1 MVEAEKCLETFL
13 DGVSDLYLYTPKETV
28 LPIPFNVGQLTEM
41 NKCQLPKTLALH
53 ISTIENEDIVASSF
67 TAKSSSSKATLGL
80 LYTYDI
86 SVNVEKGYK
95 KVPDIVKNVAHADFY
110 VVLRR
115 YDGSLLLCYTMP
127 GTFSSNSV
135 SSCSQT
141 ATEATISIKAQAL
154 SDFIKMD
161 LL

>member
-1 MVEAEKCLETFL
+1 MVEAEKCIETFL
-13 DGVSDLYLYTPKETV
+13 DGVFDLYLYAFQETV
-28 LPIPFNVGQLTEM
+28 LPIPFSVWLLTEM
-41 NKCQLPKTLALH
+41 SKCQLPQTPVLH
-53 ISTIENEDIVASSF
+53 VSVIEREDIVASSF

-115 YDGSLLLCYTMP
+115 YDGLLLLCYAMP
-127 GTFSSNSV
+127 GAFSSSSV
-135 SSCSQT
+135 FS
-141 ATEATISIKAQAL
+141 L
-154 SDFIKMD
+154 
-161 LL
+161 

>member
-1 MVEAEKCLETFL
+1 M
-13 DGVSDLYLYTPKETV
+13 
-28 LPIPFNVGQLTEM
+28 
-41 NKCQLPKTLALH
+41 
-53 ISTIENEDIVASSF
+53 
-67 TAKSSSSKATLGL
+67 
-80 LYTYDI
+80 
-86 SVNVEKGYK
+86 
-95 KVPDIVKNVAHADFY
+95 KNVKHGDFY

-127 GTFSSNSV
+127 GTFASNSV
-135 SSCSQT
+135 SSYSQT

>member
-1 MVEAEKCLETFL
+1 M
-13 DGVSDLYLYTPKETV
+13 
-28 LPIPFNVGQLTEM
+28 
-41 NKCQLPKTLALH
+41 
-53 ISTIENEDIVASSF
+53 
-67 TAKSSSSKATLGL
+67 
-80 LYTYDI
+80 
-86 SVNVEKGYK
+86 
-95 KVPDIVKNVAHADFY
+95 PDIVKNVAHADFY

-115 YDGSLLLCYTMP
+115 YDGSLLLCYAMP

-135 SSCSQT
+135 SSYSQT

>member
-41 NKCQLPKTLALH
+41 NKCQLPKTPALH
-53 ISTIENEDIVASSF
+53 VSTIESEDIVASSF

-95 KVPDIVKNVAHADFY
+95 KCPI
-110 VVLRR
+110 L
-115 YDGSLLLCYTMP
+115 
-127 GTFSSNSV
+127 
-135 SSCSQT
+135 
-141 ATEATISIKAQAL
+141 
-154 SDFIKMD
+154 
-161 LL
+161 